1 MSRDISVDASFLE
14 SQRAKAEER
23 RRRFEAAAREPPPP
37 LPKRSMAWPG
47 GKIVTPNKA
56 EAIASF
62 LERKA
67 GSLDEAKERVLL
79 GELGRAAAEAGAGAA
94 AAASAGAA
102 AASGAAVSSSR
113 ALAGLTLALSAGGD
127 ESGVGQAE
135 LAKSIRAAGGVVSN
149 TVHKRVDLLVASAR
163 AVKRNTQAV
172 RKARGKF
179 RTPIVSP
186 GPRLAETGPH
196 FLQSWSR
203 LCRSRRPPAASPSP
217 SLPPSR
223 SPTSFPSAADFVI
236 DSIAAGSK
244 RDPALYAPTA
254 DRAARA
260 APPAA
265 AASAAPLGTI
275 AARAVASGSGRE
287 GGGGATAWALL

>member
-47 GKIVTPNKA
+47 GKIVTPNKV

-102 AASGAAVSSSR
+102 AASGAAASSSR

-179 RTPIVSP
+179 RTPI
-186 GPRLAETGPH
+186 
-196 FLQSWSR
+196 
-203 LCRSRRPPAASPSP
+203 
-217 SLPPSR
+217 
-223 SPTSFPSAADFVI
+223 
-236 DSIAAGSK
+236 
-244 RDPALYAPTA
+244 
-254 DRAARA
+254 A
-260 APPAA
+260 AP
-265 AASAAPLGTI
+265 
-275 AARAVASGSGRE
+275 
-287 GGGGATAWALL
+287 